1 MILKFTR
8 ELLLCFCLSFTITIS
23 TIHAFVHLLPH
34 ATFKVTFACNILVN
48 AAHEVAV
55 RSGLVEFHEEKQE
68 GQCGNVELPSIPAA
82 GKASIHAKGEVDVR
96 LYMWVIERRSV
107 NLVQSIIVAPGAI
120 LYYT

>member
-34 ATFKVTFACNILVN
+34 ATFKVFSPSLATFLIEQIAQISRLPNLHLTISKVTFACNILVN

-55 RSGLVEFHEEKQE
+55 RSGLVEFHGEKQE
-68 GQCGNVELPSIPAA
+68 GQCGNVELP
-82 GKASIHAKGEVDVR
+82 
-96 LYMWVIERRSV
+96 
-107 NLVQSIIVAPGAI
+107 
-120 LYYT
+120 